1 MTRRARLAGLRWRR
15 RLDNRLTPFS
25 AASGYTVE
33 WFEQVVP
40 LRQANRADVSSS
52 PNGRNEPADVAHWG
66 AQPRRRAG
74 QDLRQSA
81 SAHVAALAALAL
93 PLPARFRGCRRIPR
107 RAARGY
113 PWLAPC
119 LWPRALPTQAG
130 AR

>member
-15 RLDNRLTPFS
+15 RLDNRLTPYS

-52 PNGRNEPADVAHWG
+52 PNGRNEPADVAHWR
-66 AQPRRRAG
+66 AQPSRWAG

-93 PLPARFRGCRRIPR
+93 PLPARFNRYMLLSRLTARR
-107 RAARGY
+107 
-113 PWLAPC
+113 
-119 LWPRALPTQAG
+119 QADTLH
-130 AR
+130 